1 MRYKVPHYIEREAK
15 ILGPASF
22 SQLGYLA
29 VAAFVILILF
39 VTLGGTSPIFYT
51 LAFLV
56 GAIGI
61 AFAFF
66 QKDGEPLPSYI
77 KKAIF
82 FSTSYKR
89 YLWKKKDYIIKV
101 DQTSKRKKEEPVVK
115 QEKKKVTKGR
125 LSDVNKFIETA

>member
-29 VAAFVILILF
+29 VAAFVILLLF
-39 VTLGGTSPIFYT
+39 VVFGGTSPIFYT

-56 GAIGI
+56 GAVGI

-66 QKDGEPLPSYI
+66 QKNGEPLPSYI
-77 KKAIF
+77 KKVIF

-101 DQTSKRKKEEPVVK
+101 NQPSKRKKEEPVVK
-115 QEKKKVTKGR
+115 QKKKKATKGR